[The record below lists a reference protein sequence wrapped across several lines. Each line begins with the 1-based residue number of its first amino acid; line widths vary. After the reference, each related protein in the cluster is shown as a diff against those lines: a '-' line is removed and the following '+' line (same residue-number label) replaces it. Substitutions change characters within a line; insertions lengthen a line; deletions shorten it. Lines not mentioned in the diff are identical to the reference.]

1 MIPNLVAY
9 ICSLKKEHALTL
21 FSPFLFPF
29 FFFFFSFSDPSTPSS
44 TPPLMASSRHA
55 PNLTP
60 SGTSNSDASSRNTTI
75 RRRLSPHLSSRHHTH
90 LQIAFTSPFN
100 LFFLFV
106 LDLSHAEDF
115 GGKWVLDLL
124 FAPFVAFLLASI
136 IWPKKVFSSTSCAFN
151 YIHVWWV

>member
-1 MIPNLVAY
+1 
-9 ICSLKKEHALTL
+9 
-21 FSPFLFPF
+21 
-29 FFFFFSFSDPSTPSS
+29 
-44 TPPLMASSRHA
+44 MASSRHA

-151 YIHVWWV
+151 YIHVCNSKDNTRDDKQAAIHEGSVEASFMMNQD